1 MSLFVIPCKVSL
13 RLKKLQRAKR
23 RPHLVNWLIV
33 VLDKK
38 GGGLGVR
45 MFFAL
50 NKALLEKR
58 CWRFAFEYE
67 PL

>member
-1 MSLFVIPCKVSL
+1 M
-13 RLKKLQRAKR
+13 
-23 RPHLVNWLIV
+23 NWLIV

-45 MFFAL
+45 MFSAL